1 MPFKYRYSL
10 EDYYQA
16 MELHKKGYG
25 SLIISKILKYPT
37 RSAIEN
43 WINKSRKPY
52 YFSEKRIAACNSKEN
67 VERMRAMNKLTQP
80 KASRIAAELIIKR
93 LPESSKILT
102 EDLGYIL
109 GVVYGDGHVSV
120 KQRRVMLGVTD
131 KEFAEKFKETIER
144 WSGFKARFLTK
155 IQKPDIYIKSRKL
168 IYLTYIDSKEA
179 AIFLKNFDRN
189 ILLDSTTKI
198 KSAFLRGF
206 FDSEGHVSNYP
217 ISKSRVIKGF
227 NTNYDL
233 IILVQNLLISLSIYP
248 TIYTTK
254 TCGIKSGDI
263 GKPYYV
269 LSICKKESIINFYSL
284 IGFNINRKQERLIR
298 QVDHINMV
306 GGNKN
311 DTGRKIWE

>member
-1 MPFKYRYSL
+1 
-10 EDYYQA
+10 
-16 MELHKKGYG
+16 
-25 SLIISKILKYPT
+25 
-37 RSAIEN
+37 
-43 WINKSRKPY
+43 
-52 YFSEKRIAACNSKEN
+52 
-67 VERMRAMNKLTQP
+67 MRAMNKLTQP

-227 NTNYDL
+227 NNIGTKFTY
-233 IILVQNLLISLSIYP
+233 IFINLSYNLY
-248 TIYTTK
+248 
-254 TCGIKSGDI
+254 
-263 GKPYYV
+263 
-269 LSICKKESIINFYSL
+269 
-284 IGFNINRKQERLIR
+284 
-298 QVDHINMV
+298 
-306 GGNKN
+306 NKN
-311 DTGRKIWE
+311 MWNKEWGYRKTILCFKYL